1 MLILKQRYDI
11 QIGFYCAEFTG
22 VRLLSKSIDKNSP
35 FNRIIGTIMYNNSG
49 YGPKVVR
56 EYNELNILRFI
67 KNEGPIS
74 RAELAKRYRI
84 SKAAV
89 SEIVG
94 HLLQQGYIIE
104 TGIGSSTSL
113 GGRKPILIS
122 FNPKS
127 GYAIGVE
134 IKRDHAT
141 VALTDLNAQ
150 INARQIIAFKR
161 GTALELVIEQLCR
174 IIDVF
179 LKKRWIKTATP
190 MGIGV
195 AIPGLIDYK
204 TGQILESDTLKN
216 WQGFPIKDTF
226 EKRVGIETRVEND
239 VKANCLGECR
249 FGNGKN
255 VQNFVYLWIGDG
267 LGAGI
272 IINGELYRGIS
283 ASAGE
288 IGYYELGCFINNF
301 NDYNLLYNGQSNFG
315 AILSSNVLLD
325 GLKRGVQAKYPHL
338 INEEEITIESI
349 FNAARNN
356 CPLALE
362 VVKEYGYL
370 VGIVCINLIN
380 TLNPEL
386 ILIGGYKNLFKQ
398 PLLLHYITEKI
409 RLDTLRTPSH
419 AVKIKPAALDD
430 NAGILGAVG
439 LILEDLFYMDRIN
452 IPKYRS
458 LFGIN
463 KKYLPVFL

>member
-1 MLILKQRYDI
+1 MH
-11 QIGFYCAEFTG
+11 
-22 VRLLSKSIDKNSP
+22 
-35 FNRIIGTIMYNNSG
+35 NNSG

-74 RAELAKRYRI
+74 RAELAKRYKI

-89 SEIVG
+89 SEIVVNLMHKG
-94 HLLQQGYIIE
+94 SVVE

-113 GGRKPILIS
+113 GGRKPILLS

-150 INARQIIAFKR
+150 INARQVIAFKQ
-161 GTALELVIEQLCR
+161 GTALELVIREIFQV
-174 IIDVF
+174 IDVF
-179 LKKRWIKTATP
+179 LKKRWIKSATP
-190 MGIGV
+190 FGIGV
-195 AIPGLIDYK
+195 AIPGLIDYRN
-204 TGQILESDTLKN
+204 GQIQESDTLKN
-216 WQGFPIKDTF
+216 WQGFPIKATF
-226 EKRVGIETRVEND
+226 QKRLGIETLIEND

-272 IINGELYRGIS
+272 IINGELYRGVS

-288 IGYYELGCFINNF
+288 IGYYELGCFIKNIS
-301 NDYNLLYNGQSNFG
+301 DYKFLYNGQLNFG
-315 AILSSNVLLD
+315 GILSKNVLID
-325 GLKRGVQAKYPHL
+325 GLKRGLKAKYPHR
-338 INEEEITIESI
+338 INEDDLSIENI
-349 FNAARNN
+349 FKAAQNN
-356 CPLALE
+356 CPLSLE
-362 VVKEYGYL
+362 IVREYGYL
-370 VGIVCINLIN
+370 VGIVCVNLIN

-386 ILIGGYKNLFKQ
+386 ILIGGYKNIIKQ
-398 PLLLHYITEKI
+398 PLLLHYINEKV

-419 AVKIKPAALDD
+419 AVKIKAAGLYD
-430 NAGILGAVG
+430 NAGILGAIG
-439 LILEDLFYMDRIN
+439 LVLEDLFYIDRIN
-452 IPKYRS
+452 IVKYRS
-458 LFGIN
+458 LFGN
-463 KKYLPVFL
+463 EKKIKFSSA